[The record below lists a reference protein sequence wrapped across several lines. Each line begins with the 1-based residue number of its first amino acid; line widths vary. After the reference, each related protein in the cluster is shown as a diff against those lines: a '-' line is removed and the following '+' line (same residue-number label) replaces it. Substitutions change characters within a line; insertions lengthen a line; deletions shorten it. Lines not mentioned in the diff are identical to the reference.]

1 MDTTTSA
8 ERTLKV
14 DITPKQADALARFL
28 LTIRPDWNLH
38 YTTDALAKMR
48 LIDPDLER
56 ITRVAT
62 RGALTAKIAKPD
74 VHAMHGDHWKAR
86 VDLEPPP
93 PHHGGR
99 CPDCHSWHKPDAPHD
114 HHNPAAD
121 PSAHVRTIRG
131 LMQKTV
137 RYDTASEVTP

>member
-1 MDTTTSA
+1 MT
-8 ERTLKV
+8 E
-14 DITPKQADALARFL
+14 INPKQADALARFL

-38 YTTDALAKMR
+38 YTTDAIAKMR

-56 ITRVAT
+56 ITRGAT
-62 RGALTAKIAKPD
+62 RGALTPKIAKPD
-74 VHAMHGDHWKAR
+74 VLAMHGDHWKAR

-93 PHHGGR
+93 PTGTGR
-99 CPDCHSWHKPDAPHD
+99 CRCGDWHTPASPCADR
-114 HHNPAAD
+114 PAAD
-121 PSAHVRTIRG
+121 PTAHARTIRG